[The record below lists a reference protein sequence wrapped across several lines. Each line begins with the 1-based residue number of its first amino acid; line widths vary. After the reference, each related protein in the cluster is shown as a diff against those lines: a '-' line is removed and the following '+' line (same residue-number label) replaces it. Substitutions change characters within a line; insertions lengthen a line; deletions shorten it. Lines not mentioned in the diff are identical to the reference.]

1 MAGQTPNNVRTQR
14 MIRLF
19 LQQGGASPNNPL
31 SLEGIGIGYSAIKGI
46 SRKVRGG
53 VTNIA
58 VRRPDAGGFQNV
70 GSMESN
76 PGYDEFELDIM
87 ETIAGIPLAST
98 LETCPVALY
107 EVRGHDCDQLSDHL
121 QGYAQG
127 YVRVF
132 QDALVDSNIDYG
144 DGMAYTD
151 DNTVEAKIKMK
162 SRGGIFDHGQI
173 YANQLATANAA
184 DLATVLTTD
193 VVYGNAQQCANC
205 GQPNDGTY
213 LKYWSA
219 ASTTASPG
227 AKPTVFYQLGSS
239 TPVAVS
245 VSSAGVAENLT
256 GIAMVGN
263 NLVVISSTAGGAGI
277 GGYHYAPIGSNGVPG
292 AWTKVV
298 TGFQANHEP
307 TDILA
312 LSASEIYFA
321 ANGGYIYK
329 SSNLANGVSV
339 INAGATTT
347 ANLLRIQGNRQA
359 IVAVGATGAIILSN
373 NSGTSWAAPVATPA
387 AGSPSWAAVD
397 VIGAKTIWVGS
408 ATGRLFQ
415 TVDGGTTW
423 TEVVFTGSSTGGVA
437 DIYFVNA
444 SEGYFL
450 HNTATPVGRVWRTY
464 NGGASWW
471 NTSPAIEG
479 LGTYTNLSR
488 LAAPVVGN
496 ETLKANNIAV
506 SGTVTGTQ
514 GLLLTFAPQVF

>member
-19 LQQGGASPNNPL
+19 MQQGGASPNNPL
-31 SLEGIGIGYSAIKGI
+31 SLEGVGYGYAAIKGV
-46 SRKVRGG
+46 SRQVRGG
-53 VTNIA
+53 VSNIA
-58 VRRPDAGGFQNV
+58 VRRPDGSGYQNV

-87 ETIAGIPLAST
+87 ETIAGIPLASV

-107 EVRGHDCDQLSDHL
+107 EVRGYDCDQLSDHL

-127 YVRVF
+127 YVRVY
-132 QDALVDSNIDYG
+132 QDALIDTNIDYG

-151 DNTVEAKIKMK
+151 DNAVEAKIKMK

-173 YANQLATANAA
+173 YANVLATANTS
-184 DLATVLTTD
+184 DLSATLTTD

-213 LKYWSA
+213 LKYWAA

-227 AKPTVFYQLGSS
+227 AKPTVFYQLGSQ
-239 TPVAVS
+239 TPVAVT

-263 NLVVISSTAGGAGI
+263 NLVVISSTAGGLGL
-277 GGYHYAPIGSNGVPG
+277 GGYHFAPIGSNGVPG
-292 AWTKVV
+292 SWTKVV
-298 TGFQANHEP
+298 TGFQSNHEP
-307 TDILA
+307 TDILVFGA
-312 LSASEIYFA
+312 NEVYFS
-321 ANGGYIYK
+321 ANGGYIYR
-329 SSNLANGVSV
+329 STNLASGVSV
-339 INAGATTT
+339 INAGATT
-347 ANLLRIQGNRQA
+347 ANNLSRIQGNRQL
-359 IVAVGATGAIILSN
+359 IVAVGASGTIIYSA
-373 NSGTSWAAPVATPA
+373 NSGVSWSATTSTPA
-387 AGSPSWAAVD
+387 AGSPTWQAVD
-397 VIGAKTIWVGS
+397 VIGGKIIWVGS
-408 ATGRLFQ
+408 STGRIFQ
-415 TVDGGTTW
+415 SVDGGSTW
-423 TEVVFTGSSTGGVA
+423 TEYIFSGSGAGSVT

-450 HNTATPVGRVWRTY
+450 HNTATPTGRIFRTY

-479 LGTYTNLSR
+479 LGTYSNLAR

-496 ETLKANNIAV
+496 ETLKANNIIVA
-506 SGTVTGTQ
+506 GTVTGTQ
-514 GLLLTFAPQVF
+514 GLLLSFAPQVF